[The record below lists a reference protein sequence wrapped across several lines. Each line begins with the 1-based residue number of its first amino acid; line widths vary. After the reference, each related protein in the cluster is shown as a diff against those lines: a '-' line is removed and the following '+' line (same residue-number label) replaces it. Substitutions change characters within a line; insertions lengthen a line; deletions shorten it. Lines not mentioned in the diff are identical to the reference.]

1 MSSNKTNKRLVKY
14 VFQREYYAVDY
25 IKHDDLLEDMVD
37 NPNKYLLNMS
47 DIKKVEELSSEEMIE
62 LEEV

>member
-1 MSSNKTNKRLVKY
+1 MSSNKTNKRLVRY
-14 VFQREYYAVDY
+14 VFQRDYYAVDY
-25 IKHDDLLEDMVD
+25 DDLLEDMVD